1 MTTQPIRTIAFIG
14 LGKMGQPMAANL
26 AKAGFILRV
35 MDRSAEAVQD
45 FLSLQP
51 ARAFGTPQEAAAESE
66 ALITMLPTGRDV
78 REVLVGR
85 TESDP
90 DAAMRGL
97 RPGAIVIDMSSSAPL
112 LTRETGRQLAAA
124 GVAMLDAPVSG
135 GVLRA
140 REGTLAIM
148 VGGDAVAIERAR
160 PVLAAMGSKT
170 FVIGSLGSGHAMKAL
185 NNYVSAAGLAAAA
198 EALLVG
204 RHFGLDPAVM
214 TDALNASTGRNNS
227 TENKL
232 KQHILSGTFG
242 SGFSLD
248 LMAKDLVTA
257 LELAKDLGVPA
268 PLAERCVSLWK
279 DANAQLG
286 PGADH
291 TEIFRFLERLRE
303 R

>member
-1 MTTQPIRTIAFIG
+1 VKSFSKILIANRGEIACRIARTARD
-14 LGKMGQPMAANL
+14 MGYSTVAVYSDADANALHVRAA
-26 AKAGFILRV
+26 
-35 MDRSAEAVQD
+35 DEAALDGAVPHMG
-45 FLSLQP
+45 LQP
-51 ARAFGTPQEAAAESE
+51 LVENAIRHG
-66 ALITMLPTGRDV
+66 IGR
-78 REVLVGR
+78 
-85 TESDP
+85 
-90 DAAMRGL
+90 
-97 RPGAIVIDMSSSAPL
+97 SSSAGL
-112 LTRETGRQLAAA
+112 VEIRA
-124 GVAMLDAPVSG
+124 
-135 GVLRA
+135 A
-140 REGTLAIM
+140 RENGRLEIR
-148 VGGDAVAIERAR
+148 VRDDG
-160 PVLAAMGSKT
+160 P
-170 FVIGSLGSGHAMKAL
+170 
-185 NNYVSAAGLAAAA
+185 GLAAAA